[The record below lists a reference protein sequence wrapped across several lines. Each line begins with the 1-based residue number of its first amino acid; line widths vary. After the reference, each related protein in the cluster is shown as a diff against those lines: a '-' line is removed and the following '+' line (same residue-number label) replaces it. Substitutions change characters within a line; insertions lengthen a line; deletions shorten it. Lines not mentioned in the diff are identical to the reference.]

1 MADKF
6 EKNQKHFEKLFEKEV
21 LPAVKDQVAA
31 ANLARSKK
39 DSLNERLTQNQK
51 ELERLTDEI
60 TLLRSE
66 FSQQILSGKKGD
78 EYAQEVSRIKTK
90 ISMLKDVQNEIK
102 EHLLPEVE
110 SQLEN
115 AYSDLAIK
123 ANGILAGIANK
134 MRDDLFDI
142 MKDSLEKAQGYEMAL
157 STFSKK
163 ILGLP
168 GSSHQLRLDLENIP
182 ILSGVEGIV
191 STGRWWDELY
201 GQRMN

>member
-1 MADKF
+1 
-6 EKNQKHFEKLFEKEV
+6 
-21 LPAVKDQVAA
+21 
-31 ANLARSKK
+31 
-39 DSLNERLTQNQK
+39 
-51 ELERLTDEI
+51 
-60 TLLRSE
+60 
-66 FSQQILSGKKGD
+66 
-78 EYAQEVSRIKTK
+78 
-90 ISMLKDVQNEIK
+90 
-102 EHLLPEVE
+102 
-110 SQLEN
+110 
-115 AYSDLAIK
+115 
-123 ANGILAGIANK
+123 
-134 MRDDLFDI
+134 